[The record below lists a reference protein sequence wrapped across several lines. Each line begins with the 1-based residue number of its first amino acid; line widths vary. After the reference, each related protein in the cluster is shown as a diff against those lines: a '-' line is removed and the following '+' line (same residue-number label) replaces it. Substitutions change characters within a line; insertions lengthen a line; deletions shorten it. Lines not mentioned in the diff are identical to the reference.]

1 MTTAE
6 WENFSTNIS
15 LNDKVKTEV
24 EAKYAAYVRTMKDQ
38 IGDAELEQ
46 NELETGIQSL
56 IANAKNVAEKGG
68 AEGHTLDAETSQ
80 SMIGGSNRI
89 YEEKL
94 VPINALRKNL
104 TKVIQKYNAALSAG
118 QMDKLKNLNLLID
131 NNLLTLRNLI
141 SEATLYSNEAYLTDG
156 AVNHAVVGIQ
166 SKKAVKITNN
176 ESLHAVIENMADSLK
191 EIARHGDTLG
201 EAAFKSGKYL
211 FRLADAAKNMGYS
224 KPEIDALYAAGN
236 QISND
241 IKSKVEDIEEQKAQS
256 AEVVSTR
263 LGVEGSSANLAD
275 RVREISAR
283 VIKWKKSKGEEF
295 GSKKSAEVGSNN

>member
-1 MTTAE
+1 MTTSE
-6 WENFSTNIS
+6 WENFSANIS

-56 IANAKNVAEKGG
+56 IANAKNVAEKAG

-224 KPEIDALYAAGN
+224 KPEIDALYTAGD

-263 LGVEGSSANLAD
+263 LGVVGSSANLAD
-275 RVREISAR
+275 RVREISAA